1 MISSTTLFLATLALN
16 VVAVLGAPISIPAE
30 IAPRSL
36 DNSGASVR
44 FAREEIFPSPVPA
57 LVTRAIA
64 DAFTVVK
71 RDAEDTVRRYPRR
84 FIHEY
89 LEKRGTTVTE
99 KIVVSEKVIKHDTPA
114 DTVAFGQSHNGA
126 AANGGAG
133 GLTTTIGFT
142 ATITVPG
149 APTPT
154 TVTTTVTATVT
165 PTVTGTPAG
174 NTGATPGGATPP
186 ADGTTGATTP
196 ANPPT
201 TDTTKPADGTT
212 TPGDNTNATTPPA
225 APPAG
230 TDPNTTTT
238 TPGATS
244 GDDTK
249 AKPADGTT
257 TTPPAATT
265 TTAGATDPATGAGAG
280 ADGNTK
286 PADGTTTTTDGNT
299 TPTDNT
305 TTPPDNTTA
314 ATRREVKAEA
324 SAQPIAKRQIAS
336 SGAAFASSLRR
347 RAL

>member
-16 VVAVLGAPISIPAE
+16 VVAVMGAPISIPAE

-57 LVTRAIA
+57 VVTRAIVA
-64 DAFTVVK
+64 AFPVVK
-71 RDAEDTVRRYPRR
+71 RDTEDIVRRFPRR

-99 KIVVSEKVIKHDTPA
+99 KITVSEKVIKHDNPV
-114 DTVAFGQSHNGA
+114 DTVAYNNGQPHNGA
-126 AANGGAG
+126 AVNNGAG

-165 PTVTGTPAG
+165 PTGTPAGTPAG
-174 NTGATPGGATPP
+174 NTGATPGDATNP
-186 ADGTTGATTP
+186 DGTTGSTTTP
-196 ANPPT
+196 
-201 TDTTKPADGTT
+201 TDNTAKPVDNNTKPADGTT
-212 TPGDNTNATTPPA
+212 TTGDNTTTTTT
-225 APPAG
+225 PPAG
-230 TDPNTTTT
+230 TDPN
-238 TPGATS
+238 ATN

-257 TTPPAATT
+257 TTTPPAATT
-265 TTAGATDPATGAGAG
+265 TGTTTDGTDPATGA
-280 ADGNTK
+280 DGNK
-286 PADGTTTTTDGNT
+286 PADGTTTSTDGNT
-299 TPTDNT
+299 NPTDNT
-305 TTPPDNTTA
+305 NAA